1 MVDKF
6 WMKVTT
12 NVAVSL
18 VLIILYVYFFGQSSV
33 HRYLKRAVYIIE
45 EEEKYMQ
52 IPSPGTTATVTSLK
66 SLRLRDLLTFGYL
79 TRPYWA
85 FLGLTWPYSAFLCLT
100 GPYSALLG
108 LSRPYSALL
117 CLTRP
122 YSALLGFPWPYWALL
137 GLTWPY

>member
-6 WMKVTT
+6 CMKVTT

-18 VLIILYVYFFGQSSV
+18 VLIILYVYFFGRSSV
-33 HRYLKRAVYIIE
+33 DRYLKRAVYIIE

-79 TRPYWA
+79 TGPYWVL
-85 FLGLTWPYSAFLCLT
+85 LGLTGRYWALISLT
-100 GPYSALLG
+100 GPY
-108 LSRPYSALL
+108 
-117 CLTRP
+117 C
-122 YSALLGFPWPYWALL
+122 ALL
-137 GLTWPY
+137 GLTGPYWASLGLTGPYFAFA